1 MTFVKDDQAV
11 FIQDHGD
18 WDPCNGDCTVGERE
32 MGLNSEYSMGQWE
45 FIAPKQGE
53 VHGWKSTRRKHQG

>member
-1 MTFVKDDQAV
+1 MTFVKDNRAD
-11 FIQDHGD
+11 FIQVYGD
-18 WDPCNGDCTVGERE
+18 WDSSNGIVQWERG

-53 VHGWKSTRRKHQG
+53 VHGWKSTGRKH